1 VTIEE
6 RVQPFNQL
14 LNRMAKRLHLAT
26 ASKFAIMTNANK
38 RMVQL
43 AQEELFRLKFKYP
56 VSTEEFVRAGQ
67 RQSLVLIGQ
76 VRDHMLD
83 AQYELAALIAKEATR
98 VNDINEQRRR
108 AASHKSE
115 VWQEEVVAPAFYADM
130 RELSVVLN
138 MQYETGL
145 RGCFERSTSVMLAHL
160 DTAHQLV
167 QTSCGKSLL
176 EEATLISGA
185 DIATLSHDA
194 VLDWRVKKQL
204 FQLEMTLIFSKSKDA
219 VELWPT

>member
-1 VTIEE
+1 
-6 RVQPFNQL
+6 
-14 LNRMAKRLHLAT
+14 MAKRLHLAT
-26 ASKFAIMTNANK
+26 ASKFAIMTNTNK

-43 AQEELFRLKFKYP
+43 AQEELFRLKFKHP
-56 VSTEEFVRAGQ
+56 ASTEEFVRAGQ

-115 VWQEEVVAPAFYADM
+115 VWQEETVAPAFYADM
-130 RELSVVLN
+130 RELSAVLN

-145 RGCFERSTSVMLAHL
+145 RGCFERSTSAMLAHL
-160 DTAHQLV
+160 ETAHQLV
-167 QTSCGKSLL
+167 QASCGKSLL

-185 DIATLSHDA
+185 DIAALSHDA